1 MGIVKDYIQYLINA
15 KSRHGIHS
23 PFVYDLV
30 EQYLSQKIDQNIS
43 QPIENIRSTL
53 LKDSSRIEFED
64 FGAGSKKNKT
74 AKPSV
79 RSLAKNSLKPKKYA
93 KLIGQ
98 IAQYIQAKTIIELGT
113 SLGTTSLYISKL
125 NPKAKIYT
133 LEGSREVANIA
144 QLQFNKLHAKNIEL
158 IIGTF
163 DQTFPKLLENQVKPD
178 LIFIDGNHT
187 YEASIRYF
195 EIALKYSH
203 SKTLFIFD
211 DINWSEGMKQAWKE
225 IKSHPKVSI
234 SIDFFYLGVV
244 SLNPDL
250 SKEEFVIRY

>member
-53 LKDSSRIEFED
+53 LKDSRRIEFED
-64 FGAGSKKNKT
+64 FGAGSKKNKA
-74 AKPSV
+74 AKPSI